1 MNRAN
6 IFLRSPFGAASAK
19 SSLLLVT
26 ALALTVAANL
36 TGCGVQKTHAPD
48 AAINFSDCRL
58 KRIDSQARCAM
69 VAVPEDYSD
78 KGDAGKSINIHVAV
92 LPAFAR
98 NPEPNPVYFF
108 AGGPG
113 QAASDIGALVSA
125 LGDLRKS
132 RDIVLVDQRGTGKSK
147 TLTCDSTAA
156 DPNAD
161 PLKEAFGNS
170 DAAMLRDWA
179 KCIASLKGNAATHRT
194 DDYVDD
200 LELVR
205 KALGH
210 DKINVWGGSY
220 GSRVALRYMKRY
232 PQSIRAAVLDGVAP
246 TSLHLPDD
254 ALATSEAELRSTL
267 AACAASAGCTKA
279 YPNILTTFDT
289 LLTELRATPRPV
301 NFVHPASG
309 KPISGVVSDR
319 TLVTLIWPMLYMPEA
334 SRMIPSLIDQAAKGN
349 FAPLAAT
356 MSASS
361 IGEGDIAIAQRF
373 AVMCAE
379 DMLNRSPLPNPRF
392 QSLNDMF
399 YGFCKGFPHGK
410 VAPEFFE
417 PTTSDIPTLLLSGT
431 QDPVTPPAQGALAA
445 KTLGNSKHIV
455 VPGVGHITSP
465 QPCVRRIITKFV
477 EAGNIAAG
485 NDTCEAELKLP
496 RPLFY
501 TSTLEATP

>member
-1 MNRAN
+1 MRVTLLAVVAG
-6 IFLRSPFGAASAK
+6 GATVALLALGGCGAK
-19 SSLLLVT
+19 SASQ
-26 ALALTVAANL
+26 N
-36 TGCGVQKTHAPD
+36 
-48 AAINFSDCRL
+48 AAISFTDCRL
-58 KRIDSQARCAM
+58 KRVDSVARCAM
-69 VAVPEDYSD
+69 VAVPEDYANS
-78 KGDAGKSINIHVAV
+78 GGAGKTINIQVAV
-92 LPAFAR
+92 LPALAR

-113 QAASDIGALVSA
+113 QAASDIGGLVSA
-125 LGDLRKS
+125 LGDLRKT

-147 TLTCDSTAA
+147 TLTCDSVAA
-156 DPNAD
+156 DPNVD
-161 PLKEAFGNS
+161 PLTEAFSNS
-170 DAAMLRDWA
+170 NAAIERDWA
-179 KCIASLKGNAATHRT
+179 KCIATLKGNAATHRT
-194 DDYVDD
+194 DDYIDD

-210 DKINVWGGSY
+210 DRINVWGGSY
-220 GSRVALRYMKRY
+220 GSRVALRYMKRF
-232 PQSIRAAVLDGVAP
+232 PQKIRVAVLDGVAP

-267 AACAASAGCTKA
+267 AACAASPGCAKA
-279 YPNILTTFDT
+279 YPNILATFDT
-289 LLTELRATPRPV
+289 LLTELRAKPRAV
-301 NFVHPASG
+301 SFAHPASG
-309 KPISGVVSDR
+309 KPINGLVSDR
-319 TLVTLIWPMLYMPEA
+319 TLVSLIWPMLYMPEA
-334 SRMIPSLIDQAAKGN
+334 SRMVPSLIAQAALGN

-356 MSASS
+356 LSASS

-379 DMLNRSPLPNPRF
+379 DMLNRAPLPNPRF
-392 QSLNDMF
+392 QSLNDLF

-417 PTTSDIPTLLLSGT
+417 PTTSDIPTLLLSGS

-445 KTLGNSKHIV
+445 KTLSNSKHIIV
-455 VPGVGHITSP
+455 AGVGHIAST

-477 EAGNIAAG
+477 EAGTIAGA

-501 TSTLEATP
+501 TSPLEARP